1 MHYSFL
7 ESSIDFSVFAA
18 IFVQL
23 RFIASIIIFLF
34 LKARGGS
41 SLPSFNSLG
50 GGSVSSQWKN
60 KYVELRH
67 GELTYYDQGEVNP
80 TFFDGESILPIQ
92 FDVFF

>member
-1 MHYSFL
+1 MHYSYL
-7 ESSIDFSVFAA
+7 ESSIDFSVFYYCYYNN
-18 IFVQL
+18 FV
-23 RFIASIIIFLF
+23 F

-80 TFFDGESILPIQ
+80 TFFDGESISSH
-92 FDVFF
+92 